1 VKIVLVSSCIL
12 LKKNKILTTKRPA
25 GKPFSNYWE
34 FPGGKLEKEES
45 FYDAIIRELE
55 EELGIKVKSEDLSI
69 IDNVS
74 HSYELNSVVVMAVFY
89 IRKWTGIVK
98 AKEGQQIQW
107 LTAADLSKVKF
118 LEGSKTIL
126 DKINTNLY
134 GFNHG

>member
-1 VKIVLVSSCIL
+1 MKIVLVSSCIL
-12 LKKNKILTTKRPA
+12 LKTNKILTTKRPV

-34 FPGGKLEKEES
+34 FPGGKLEKGES

-74 HSYELNSVVVMAVFY
+74 HSYELNSIVVMAVFY
-89 IRKWTGIVK
+89 IRNWTGIVK

-107 LTAADLSKVKF
+107 LTAADLCKVKF

-126 DKINTNLY
+126 DKINANLY
-134 GFNHG
+134 AFNHG

>member
-1 VKIVLVSSCIL
+1 MKIVLVSSCIL

>member
-1 VKIVLVSSCIL
+1 VKIVLASCCIL
-12 LKKNKILTTKRPA
+12 LQKNKILTTKRPV
-25 GKPFSNYWE
+25 GKPFFNYWE
-34 FPGGKLEKEES
+34 FPGGKLEKGES

>member
-1 VKIVLVSSCIL
+1 MKIVFVSSCIL
-12 LKKNKILTTKRPA
+12 LKKNKILITKRPT
-25 GKPFSNYWE
+25 GKPFPHYWE
-34 FPGGKLEKEES
+34 FPGGKLEKGES

-55 EELGIKVKSEDLSI
+55 EELGIKVKSKDLSI

-74 HSYELNSVVVMAVFY
+74 HSYELNSVVIMAVFC
-89 IRKWTGIVK
+89 IRKWTGIVE

-107 LTAADLSKVKF
+107 LTAVDLCKVKF

-126 DKINTNLY
+126 DKINANLY

>member
-1 VKIVLVSSCIL
+1 
-12 LKKNKILTTKRPA
+12 
-25 GKPFSNYWE
+25 
-34 FPGGKLEKEES
+34 
-45 FYDAIIRELE
+45 
-55 EELGIKVKSEDLSI
+55 LGIKIKSKDLSI

-74 HSYELNSVVVMAVFY
+74 HSYELNSIVIMAVFC

-107 LTAADLSKVKF
+107 LTAADLCKVKF

-126 DKINTNLY
+126 DKINANLY

>member
-1 VKIVLVSSCIL
+1 MKIVLASCCIL

-25 GKPFSNYWE
+25 GKPFPNYWE
-34 FPGGKLEKEES
+34 FPGGKLERGES

-55 EELGIKVKSEDLSI
+55 EELGIKVKSKDLSI

>member
-1 VKIVLVSSCIL
+1 MKIVLASCCIL
-12 LKKNKILTTKRPA
+12 LQKNKILTTKRPV
-25 GKPFSNYWE
+25 GKPFFNYWE
-34 FPGGKLEKEES
+34 FPGGKLEKGEN

-74 HSYELNSVVVMAVFY
+74 HSYELNSIVVMAVFY
-89 IRKWTGIVK
+89 IRNWTGIVK

-107 LTAADLSKVKF
+107 LTATDLHQVKF

-126 DKINTNLY
+126 DKINSNLY

>member
-1 VKIVLVSSCIL
+1 MKIVFVSSCIL

-34 FPGGKLEKEES
+34 FPGGKLERGES
-45 FYDAIIRELE
+45 SYDAIIRELE
-55 EELGIKVKSEDLSI
+55 EELGIKVKSKDLSV
-69 IDNVS
+69 IDNIS
-74 HSYELNSVVVMAVFY
+74 HSYELNSVVIMAVFY

-107 LTAADLSKVKF
+107 LTAADLRKVKF

>member
-1 VKIVLVSSCIL
+1 MKIVLASCCIL

-34 FPGGKLEKEES
+34 FPGGKLEKGES

-74 HSYELNSVVVMAVFY
+74 HSYELNSIVVMAVFY
-89 IRKWTGIVK
+89 IRNWTGIVK

-107 LTAADLSKVKF
+107 LTATDLQVCCC
-118 LEGSKTIL
+118 
-126 DKINTNLY
+126 
-134 GFNHG
+134 

>member
-1 VKIVLVSSCIL
+1 MKIVLVSSCIL

-34 FPGGKLEKEES
+34 FPGGKLERGES

-55 EELGIKVKSEDLSI
+55 EELGIKVKSKDLSV
-69 IDNVS
+69 IDNIS
-74 HSYELNSVVVMAVFY
+74 HSYELNSVVIIAVFY

>member
-1 VKIVLVSSCIL
+1 VKIVLASCCIL

-25 GKPFSNYWE
+25 DKPFSNYWE
-34 FPGGKLEKEES
+34 FPGGKLEKGES

-74 HSYELNSVVVMAVFY
+74 HSYELNSIVVMAVFY
-89 IRKWTGIVK
+89 IRNWTGIVK

-107 LTAADLSKVKF
+107 LTATDLHKVKF

-126 DKINTNLY
+126 DKINANLY

>member
-1 VKIVLVSSCIL
+1 MKIVFVSSCIL
-12 LKKNKILTTKRPA
+12 LKKKKILITKRPA

-34 FPGGKLEKEES
+34 FPGGKLEKGES

-74 HSYELNSVVVMAVFY
+74 YSYELNSIVVMAVFY
-89 IRKWTGIVK
+89 IRNWTGIVK

-107 LTAADLSKVKF
+107 LTATDLHKVKF

-126 DKINTNLY
+126 DKINSNLY

>member
-1 VKIVLVSSCIL
+1 MKIVLASCCIL
-12 LKKNKILTTKRPA
+12 LQKNKILTTKRPV
-25 GKPFSNYWE
+25 GKPFFNYWE
-34 FPGGKLEKEES
+34 FPGGKLEKGES

-55 EELGIKVKSEDLSI
+55 EELGIKVKSKDLSI

-74 HSYELNSVVVMAVFY
+74 HSYELNSVVIMAVFC
-89 IRKWTGIVK
+89 IRKWTGIVE

-107 LTAADLSKVKF
+107 LTAVDLCKVKF

-126 DKINTNLY
+126 DKINANLY

>member
-1 VKIVLVSSCIL
+1 MKIVLVSSCIL

-25 GKPFSNYWE
+25 DKPFPHYWE
-34 FPGGKLEKEES
+34 FPGGKLENGES

-55 EELGIKVKSEDLSI
+55 EELGIKVKSKDLSI

-74 HSYELNSVVVMAVFY
+74 HSYELNSIVIMAVFC
-89 IRKWTGIVK
+89 IRKWTGIVE

-107 LTAADLSKVKF
+107 LTAVDLCKVKF

-126 DKINTNLY
+126 DKINANLY

>member
-1 VKIVLVSSCIL
+1 MASCCIL
-12 LKKNKILTTKRPA
+12 LQKNKILTTKRPV
-25 GKPFSNYWE
+25 GKPFFNYWE
-34 FPGGKLEKEES
+34 FPGGKLEKGES

-74 HSYELNSVVVMAVFY
+74 HSYELNSIVVMAVFY
-89 IRKWTGIVK
+89 IRNWTGIVK

-107 LTAADLSKVKF
+107 LTATDFHKVKF

-126 DKINTNLY
+126 DKINSNLY

>member
-1 VKIVLVSSCIL
+1 VKIVLASCCIL
-12 LKKNKILTTKRPA
+12 IKKNKILTTKRPA

>member
-1 VKIVLVSSCIL
+1 MKIVLASCCIL

-34 FPGGKLEKEES
+34 FPGGKLEKGES

-74 HSYELNSVVVMAVFY
+74 HSYELNSIVVMAVFY
-89 IRKWTGIVK
+89 IRNWTGIVK

-107 LTAADLSKVKF
+107 LTATDLHKVNF
-118 LEGSKTIL
+118 
-126 DKINTNLY
+126 
-134 GFNHG
+134 

>member
-1 VKIVLVSSCIL
+1 MKIVLVSSCIL

-34 FPGGKLEKEES
+34 FPGGKLEKGES

-55 EELGIKVKSEDLSI
+55 EELGIKVKSKDLSI

-74 HSYELNSVVVMAVFY
+74 HSYELNSVVIMAVFY

>member
-1 VKIVLVSSCIL
+1 MKIVLVSSCIL

-25 GKPFSNYWE
+25 DKPFPHYWE
-34 FPGGKLEKEES
+34 FPGGKLEKGES

-74 HSYELNSVVVMAVFY
+74 HSYELNSTVVMAVFY
-89 IRKWTGIVK
+89 IRNWTGIVK
-98 AKEGQQIQW
+98 ANVGQQIQW
-107 LTAADLSKVKF
+107 LTATDFHQVKF

-126 DKINTNLY
+126 DKINSNLY

>member
-1 VKIVLVSSCIL
+1 MKIVLASCCIL

-34 FPGGKLEKEES
+34 FPGGKLEKGES

-74 HSYELNSVVVMAVFY
+74 HSYELNSIVVMAVFY
-89 IRKWTGIVK
+89 IRNWTGIVK

-107 LTAADLSKVKF
+107 LTATDLHKVKF

-126 DKINTNLY
+126 DKINSNLY